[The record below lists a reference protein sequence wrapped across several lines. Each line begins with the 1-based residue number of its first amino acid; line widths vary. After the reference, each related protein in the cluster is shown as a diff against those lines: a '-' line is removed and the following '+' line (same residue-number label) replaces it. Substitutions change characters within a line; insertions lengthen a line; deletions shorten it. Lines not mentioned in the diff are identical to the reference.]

1 MTLRSIPDTI
11 ASLRV
16 ILRRLDQ
23 SADVPRDSLAF
34 AQLKRII
41 LKRIAALEIE
51 DRRRE
56 LDNVRYKLAG

>member
-11 ASLRV
+11 ASLRA

-51 DRRRE
+51 DRCRE
-56 LDNVRYKLAG
+56 LDNVRYKLAS

>member
-16 ILRRLDQ
+16 ILRRLNQ
-23 SADVPRDSLAF
+23 SADVPRGSLAF

-41 LKRIAALEIE
+41 RKRIAELEIE
-51 DRRRE
+51 HGRRE
-56 LDNVRYKLAG
+56 VDHERYKLAS

>member
-11 ASLRV
+11 ASLRG